1 MKVTGNFQHI
11 GLTIVIVLCLS
22 FAGVSSAADE
32 ICPGIDKDGRVT
44 RLDGGN
50 AVIDGTVASRA
61 DLTAFGREYAEILGG
76 VLEAQGLGDATK
88 GVLETIESGKVSE
101 MKLNQGDILQ
111 WMATRKKGVVTS
123 FGPVCMASDKT
134 YDAWK
139 FDVEVDGMLE
149 TTTHT
154 FVIPKVCGNLALAGT
169 KKTVKPPIPVPVV
182 ALAVDRDCASGVI
195 HVDTSGSDANATV
208 EIISSE
214 GVGHQIKP
222 GDIDDPAPY
231 TADLTFRVVAENS
244 ARDGKTQRTT
254 KEVKVKA
261 CPAPPAACTLSLGG
275 DDVFVRQPITVNA
288 DGHWVDDGFALRVLD
303 GKGRE
308 VERLVPGPELPY
320 TTMLSKPGLYRI
332 QGGATNEIG
341 EEAGCEATVFVR
353 PRWNLRPKAVA
364 ISPTDRS
371 TDFLDSTGGMGSQ
384 GFGSDIGAELDL
396 EYHPTRLIGLEL
408 GALVGGVDA
417 ERSMN
422 VAGVNV
428 AETDGVGVTMAHLG
442 LNFHFRGRSGVDF
455 FMGPVVAMVDV
466 DDASFAGGNDWQGG
480 SDTALGGQ
488 LGLDVPLGSATAAW
502 SLTGGIR
509 YLGASFDD
517 DADTGNVKMN
527 PLVGALGL
535 SYGF

>member
-1 MKVTGNFQHI
+1 MKITNKFQNL
-11 GLTIVIVLCLS
+11 GLTLVVIVLLS
-22 FAGVSSAADE
+22 TAGVGVAADE
-32 ICPGIDKDGRVT
+32 VCPGIDKDGRVT

-61 DLTAFGREYAEILGG
+61 ELTAFGREYAEILGG

-88 GVLETIESGKVSE
+88 GVLETIENGKVSE
-101 MKLNQGDILQ
+101 MKLNQGDVLQ

-123 FGPVCMASDKT
+123 FGPVCMASEKT

-139 FDVEVDGMLE
+139 FDVTVDGMLK

-154 FVIPKVCGNLALAGT
+154 FVIPKVCGNLALVGT
-169 KKTVKPPIPVPVV
+169 KMAVKPPIPVPVV

-195 HVDTSGSDANATV
+195 HVDSSGSDANATV

-222 GDIDDPAPY
+222 GNIDDPAPY
-231 TADLTFRVVAENS
+231 TADLTFRIIAENK
-244 ARDGKTQRTT
+244 ARDGKIQRTET
-254 KEVKVKA
+254 EVVVNA
-261 CPAPPAACTLSLGG
+261 CPAPPAACSLSLDV
-275 DDVFVRQPITVNA
+275 DDVFVRQPVVVNA
-288 DGHWVDDGFALRVLD
+288 DGHWVDDGFALRILD

-308 VERLVPGPELPY
+308 VERLVPGPTLPY
-320 TTMLSKPGLYRI
+320 TTTLSKPGLYRI

-353 PRWNLRPKAVA
+353 PRWNLRPKAVV
-364 ISPTDRS
+364 ISPTDRT
-371 TDFLDSTGGMGSQ
+371 TDFIDSAGMSASQ
-384 GFGSDIGAELDL
+384 GFGSDLGADLDL

-408 GALVGGVDA
+408 GALFGGVDA
-417 ERSMN
+417 KRHLATGE
-422 VAGVNV
+422 V
-428 AETDGVGVTMAHLG
+428 ETDSVGVTMAHLG

-466 DDASFAGGNDWQGG
+466 DDASFGGGSDWQGG
-480 SDTALGGQ
+480 SDTAFGGQ
-488 LGLDVPLGSATAAW
+488 LGLDIPLGSATAW
-502 SLTGGIR
+502 SLTGGLR
-509 YLGASFDD
+509 YLGAAFDD
-517 DADTGNVKMN
+517 DSATGNVKMN
-527 PLVGALGL
+527 PFIGALGL

>member
-1 MKVTGNFQHI
+1 MKITGKFQYI
-11 GLTIVIVLCLS
+11 GLTIAIVLCLS
-22 FAGVSSAADE
+22 FAGVSGAADDV
-32 ICPGIDKDGRVT
+32 CPGIDKDGRVT

-50 AVIDGTVASRA
+50 AVVDGTVASRA

-111 WMATRKKGVVTS
+111 WMATRKKGAVTS
-123 FGPVCMASDKT
+123 FGPVCMASETT

-139 FDVEVDGMLE
+139 FDVTVDGMLE

-169 KKTVKPPIPVPVV
+169 NTKIKLPIPVPVV

-195 HVDTSGSDANATV
+195 HVDSTGSDANSTIA
-208 EIISSE
+208 IISSE
-214 GVGHQIKP
+214 GAGHRIEA
-222 GDIDDPAPY
+222 GDLDDPAPY
-231 TADLTFRVVAENS
+231 TADLTFRIVAENK
-244 ARDGKTQRTT
+244 ARDGKAQQTT
-254 KEVKVKA
+254 KDVTVKA
-261 CPAPPAACTLSLGG
+261 CPAPPAACSLSLGG
-275 DDVFVRQPITVNA
+275 DDVFVRQPIVVNA

-308 VERLVPGPELPY
+308 VERLVPGPKLPY
-320 TTMLSKPGLYRI
+320 TTTFSKPGLYRI

-353 PRWNLRPKAVA
+353 PRWNLRPKAVV
-364 ISPTDRS
+364 ISPTDRT
-371 TDFLDSTGGMGSQ
+371 TDFLDTAGGMGSQ
-384 GFGSDIGAELDL
+384 GFGSDLGAELDL

-417 ERSMN
+417 ERRLDTG
-422 VAGVNV
+422 GVDV
-428 AETDGVGVTMAHLG
+428 VETDGVGVTMAHLG

-455 FMGPVVAMVDV
+455 FLGPVVAMVDV
-466 DDASFAGGNDWQGG
+466 DDASFAGGSDWQGG
-480 SDTALGGQ
+480 SDTAFGGQ
-488 LGLDVPLGSATAAW
+488 LGLDVPLGSATAW

-517 DADTGNVKMN
+517 DAVTGNVKMN
-527 PLVGALGL
+527 PFIGALGL